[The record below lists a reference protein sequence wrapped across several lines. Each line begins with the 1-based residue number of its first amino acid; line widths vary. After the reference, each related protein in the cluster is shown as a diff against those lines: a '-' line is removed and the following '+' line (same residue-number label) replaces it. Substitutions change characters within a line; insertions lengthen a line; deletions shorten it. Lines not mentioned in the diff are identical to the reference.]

1 MHDKAEF
8 ISEHL
13 LVSYISVKIKVY
25 PARRNNTKMW
35 RNGLADLG
43 AGQ

>member
-1 MHDKAEF
+1 
-8 ISEHL
+8 
-13 LVSYISVKIKVY
+13 VKIKVY

-43 AGQ
+43 AGQWHVLRKCRFRVYR